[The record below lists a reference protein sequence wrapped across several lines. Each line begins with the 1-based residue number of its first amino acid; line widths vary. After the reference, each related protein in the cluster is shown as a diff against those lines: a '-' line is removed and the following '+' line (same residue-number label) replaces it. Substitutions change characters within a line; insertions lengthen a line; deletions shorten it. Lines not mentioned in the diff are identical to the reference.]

1 MGGGSDFRGS
11 QSGRG
16 GASRRVHNK
25 GKGRARTTSHRTPTR
40 GVAEA
45 LISRRGT
52 RPAVQHAIANVSTH
66 LRSSGRAVTGVF
78 VCGMFVGA
86 PSLTFFFIVIPMR

>member
-1 MGGGSDFRGS
+1 MGGGSGLRGS

-16 GASRRVHNK
+16 GAGRKVHNK

-40 GVAEA
+40 G
-45 LISRRGT
+45 T
-52 RPAVQHAIANVSTH
+52 RTAVQRAIANVSTH
-66 LRSSGRAVTGVF
+66 LRSSGRAVTGVV

-86 PSLTFFFIVIPMR
+86 PSLTFFF